1 MVLLSHAVLR
11 APRPDIEAEWEDF
24 TARLTTVL
32 RSLEEWQ
39 YLILSHKRGGYVQFT
54 ADDTELY
61 AEAMSLQYVL
71 ACELGD
77 REELV
82 AALLSEVGELGW
94 ALPSE
99 LPPEDRPPA
108 YVPTGSP
115 NLSMQWDV
123 PVPFS
128 EAARCA
134 VATLRRVYGA
144 VRPGNLRY
152 KAFARASRRAPNA
165 RPLGIPREQ

>member
-1 MVLLSHAVLR
+1 MVLLSRAVLR
-11 APRPDIEAEWEDF
+11 ATRPDIEAEWEDF

-39 YLILSHKRGGYVQFT
+39 YLIISHKRGGYVQFT
-54 ADDTELY
+54 ADETELY

-71 ACELGD
+71 ACELGE

-82 AALLSEVGELGW
+82 AALFSEVGELGW
-94 ALPSE
+94 AMPTE
-99 LPPEDRPPA
+99 LPPEDRPPG

-123 PVPFS
+123 PVPFG

-165 RPLGIPREQ
+165 RPLGIPRER